1 MLVNVAIKLVQG
13 ALVAVHTYLYSDG
26 SVINRIV
33 DLHTGIPLGIV

>member
-1 MLVNVAIKLVQG
+1 MLVSATIKLVSG

-26 SVINRIV
+26 TVVNRIM